1 MTRTNTRTTTRLA
14 RRRMRWPWERTGH
27 PDRGESVIGR
37 DSRSHF
43 RSSGSPRNRPLPKD
57 FWSSE
62 ERKPRRAFTPL
73 HAHVECMSDPSAL
86 PEDILPPRKGTRN
99 HLVLVGAGVTGAVL
113 CAGFVA
119 FKSGHAN
126 FSQHMMR
133 ARIFAQ
139 GATVAL
145 MVGTSG
151 AIAMPNVIG
160 GSDGK

>member
-1 MTRTNTRTTTRLA
+1 MQSKGHVTDFIPLRT
-14 RRRMRWPWERTGH
+14 
-27 PDRGESVIGR
+27 
-37 DSRSHF
+37 
-43 RSSGSPRNRPLPKD
+43 
-57 FWSSE
+57 
-62 ERKPRRAFTPL
+62 
-73 HAHVECMSDPSAL
+73 HVECMSDPSAL

-99 HLVLVGAGVTGAVL
+99 PLVLVGAGLTGAVL

-151 AIAMPNVIG
+151 AIAMPNMLG

>member
-1 MTRTNTRTTTRLA
+1 MLREPLAATRDHIFRNRLA
-14 RRRMRWPWERTGH
+14 
-27 PDRGESVIGR
+27 
-37 DSRSHF
+37 
-43 RSSGSPRNRPLPKD
+43 PRNRHAARD
-57 FWSSE
+57 NDV
-62 ERKPRRAFTPL
+62 ERPRRGGSNPL
-73 HAHVECMSDPSAL
+73 RTHVECMSGPSAL

-99 HLVLVGAGVTGAVL
+99 PLVLVGAGLTGAVL

-151 AIAMPNVIG
+151 AIAMPNMLG